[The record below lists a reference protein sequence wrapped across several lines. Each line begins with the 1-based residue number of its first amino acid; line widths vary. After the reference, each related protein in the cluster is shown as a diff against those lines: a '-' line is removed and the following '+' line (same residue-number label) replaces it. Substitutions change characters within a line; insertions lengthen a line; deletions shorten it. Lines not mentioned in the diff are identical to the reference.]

1 MVNNYKPI
9 IYTDVDED
17 LYVLKQYGKSMKRS
31 PTWKPRPRS
40 DLILWDES
48 SSLPELNRDLDI
60 DVNMDPTLKQSIL
73 TIIKDNWDSFCEKGA
88 SRPMLDFEFCIDTG
102 DSKPVCC
109 RQPSY
114 GIHERK
120 IMDEHIQALEANDWI
135 CDCEGPWGSIVVLA
149 PKPHQES
156 CVNIKDFVWRL
167 CISYRPLNGVTKSFE
182 FPIPRCTD
190 SIENFGDS
198 SGRMYFISLD
208 ARSGYHQI
216 RVRKRD
222 QEKLVFFTPNGKK
235 ENIQGDAF
243 WTQKCTC
250 ILYCD
255 DAVLT

>member
-17 LYVLKQYGKSMKRS
+17 LYVLKHFGKSMKRS

-48 SSLPELNRDLDI
+48 SSLPELNKDLDI

-120 IMDEHIQALEANDWI
+120 IMDKHIQVLEANDWI

-156 CVNIKDFVWRL
+156 
-167 CISYRPLNGVTKSFE
+167 
-182 FPIPRCTD
+182 
-190 SIENFGDS
+190 
-198 SGRMYFISLD
+198 
-208 ARSGYHQI
+208 
-216 RVRKRD
+216 
-222 QEKLVFFTPNGKK
+222 
-235 ENIQGDAF
+235 
-243 WTQKCTC
+243 
-250 ILYCD
+250 
-255 DAVLT
+255 